1 MGMSTP
7 ETRADTMAEED
18 QASSG
23 EQATIRFNV
32 GGKLYKVS
40 RSLIEQRDTMLARL
54 TSETWQREDSG
65 NQDIFIDRDGER
77 FAYVLDNVCRQFTNV
92 LFALFMKDILK

>member
-32 GGKLYKVS
+32 GGKLYKVL
-40 RSLIEQRDTMLARL
+40 RCLLVLLRKRGNVRIRETRTFSLT
-54 TSETWQREDSG
+54 ETESDLHMFWIMSVG
-65 NQDIFIDRDGER
+65 NLQMF
-77 FAYVLDNVCRQFTNV
+77 YSHYL
-92 LFALFMKDILK
+92 